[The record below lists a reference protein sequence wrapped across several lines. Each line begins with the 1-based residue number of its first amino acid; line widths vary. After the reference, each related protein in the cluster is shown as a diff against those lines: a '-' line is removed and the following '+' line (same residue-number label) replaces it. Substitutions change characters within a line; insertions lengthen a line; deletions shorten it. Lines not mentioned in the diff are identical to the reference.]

1 MAVSEDT
8 VAAGRSQRPGT
19 GRGAFIGTP
28 GLTTVRT
35 ACLQRHFPLPA
46 PFVSIQFFGEGAV
59 LRWAAAKACIANR
72 RCARA
77 LALTVM
83 RFRPA
88 YSRVPGEWD
97 VPV

>member
-1 MAVSEDT
+1 MAVSED
-8 VAAGRSQRPGT
+8 VAAGRTQRPGT
-19 GRGAFIGTP
+19 DRGAFIGTP
-28 GLTTVRT
+28 GLTIVRT
-35 ACLQRHFPLPA
+35 ACLQRHFQLPA
-46 PFVSIQFFGEGAV
+46 PCVSIQFFGPRGV
-59 LRWAAAKACIANR
+59 RLRWAAAKACIANR